1 MAQLPL
7 AQASGHTLP
16 HDPQLRRSL
25 TPLTQLAPH
34 AMSPP
39 AHTQALAAH
48 AAPRGHA
55 VPHAPQLLRSVTV
68 STHTAPH
75 TRGVAAGHAH
85 TPRVQGAPVGHTTPH
100 APQLEASA
108 CASTQ
113 RDPQRVK
120 PALQAKSQAPAT
132 HAGRALAGAAVQV
145 AHEAPHAV
153 ALSSAAH
160 AAPQR

>member
-39 AHTQALAAH
+39 VHTHALAAH

-55 VPHAPQLLRSVTV
+55 EGLEQKRLRGYQGPPAQT
-68 STHTAPH
+68 PEN
-75 TRGVAAGHAH
+75 RG
-85 TPRVQGAPVGHTTPH
+85 
-100 APQLEASA
+100 S
-108 CASTQ
+108 
-113 RDPQRVK
+113 
-120 PALQAKSQAPAT
+120 
-132 HAGRALAGAAVQV
+132 
-145 AHEAPHAV
+145 
-153 ALSSAAH
+153 
-160 AAPQR
+160 